1 MRYITPEAIMQSRF
15 GDNPRPEWD
24 AAVLCFRSHEGSRLI
39 AEMMGAKPLG
49 YKVLWGMDEIPAYP
63 LAHEFVVGKARV
75 GLIARCLWGGPQTAI
90 MVEELAHL
98 GVKHLIGIGAAGS
111 IATDLPRTTQIVAT
125 VALTTDGTSRA
136 YTDETEVHVNPAIYA
151 TIRQAE
157 CAHPWRLSAV
167 KVATIDAIYRETDT
181 LIRGLA
187 GRGAETVNMEVAP
200 FYAASAVCGVE
211 SAWIGHV
218 SDCLMNHAWE
228 PWDNLEQMT
237 AQSAQIG
244 LDVLEELLRQE
255 RVAGGNV

>member
-1 MRYITPEAIMQSRF
+1 MGKSQKTPPQAVGLNDKAEGLEAVAPARAKLAQASSHRQVTARKPRRKAPGSFTRYITPEAIMQSRF

-39 AEMMGAKPLG
+39 AEMMRAKPLG

-63 LAHEFVVGKARV
+63 LAHEFIVGKARV

-90 MVEELAHL
+90 MVEELVHL

-111 IATDLPRTTQIVAT
+111 IAADLPRTTQIVAT
-125 VALTTDGTSRA
+125 VALTTD
-136 YTDETEVHVNPAIYA
+136 
-151 TIRQAE
+151 
-157 CAHPWRLSAV
+157 
-167 KVATIDAIYRETDT
+167 
-181 LIRGLA
+181 
-187 GRGAETVNMEVAP
+187 GAETVNMEVAP

-211 SAWIGHV
+211 SVWIGHV
-218 SDCLMNHAWE
+218 SDCLANHAWE

-244 LDVLEELLRQE
+244 LDVLEELLCQE
-255 RVAGGNV
+255 RIVGGNV